1 MNSNFAFFS
10 KQQIIDFARSYIK
23 KIEGKNADFF
33 GSLILSKIFEIED
46 SAESKIGF
54 LVKSKFL
61 RKLNLRGP
69 LTNISSDL
77 VMKILQ
83 NGIEDDSLT
92 DFIIQTKNSLGEI
105 KRRSFQMKRFGVGES
120 GKDTESLIN
129 ELKSIHL
136 KYSRAEEFLILF
148 LGKTDSLDR
157 QRVRKWFVEKGSP
170 FARVIFLW
178 QIDQEFV
185 RMDEIYPQDAIMN
198 IYSLEQIMS

>member
-10 KQQIIDFARSYIK
+10 RQQVVDFVRSYIK

-33 GSLILSKIFEIED
+33 GSLILSRIFEIED

-61 RKLNLRGP
+61 RKLNLRGS

-77 VMKILQ
+77 AIKILQ

-105 KRRSFQMKRFGVGES
+105 KQRSFQMKRFGVGES
-120 GKDTESLIN
+120 GKDTASLIN
-129 ELKSIHL
+129 ELKLING
-136 KYSRAEEFLILF
+136 KYLQTEESLVLF
-148 LGKTDSLDR
+148 LGETGSLDR
-157 QRVRKWFVEKGSP
+157 QRVRKWFVEEGSP

-178 QIDQEFV
+178 QINQRFV
-185 RMDEIYPQDAIMN
+185 RMDEIYPQDVIMN
-198 IYSLEQIMS
+198 LYSLEQIMS